1 MAAKTHPGADNQI
14 YTQAGKN
21 RADNANHLAS
31 DQFVDGKIISL
42 PDPNYASDF
51 WDIQRGCRESV
62 WSTYVTVFDP
72 KLSHLCLSKKFTGF
86 HILIPLPDSVAWRG
100 LMDSF
105 DSRVEKF
112 PYQWYKD

>member
-42 PDPNYASDF
+42 PDPNYVSDF
-51 WDIQRGCRESV
+51 WDIQRERVSWVSLKYLCDCI
-62 WSTYVTVFDP
+62 WP
-72 KLSHLCLSKKFTGF
+72 KIEPSMF
-86 HILIPLPDSVAWRG
+86 
-100 LMDSF
+100 
-105 DSRVEKF
+105 E
-112 PYQWYKD
+112 

>member
-51 WDIQRGCRESV
+51 
-62 WSTYVTVFDP
+62 
-72 KLSHLCLSKKFTGF
+72 
-86 HILIPLPDSVAWRG
+86 
-100 LMDSF
+100 
-105 DSRVEKF
+105 
-112 PYQWYKD
+112 